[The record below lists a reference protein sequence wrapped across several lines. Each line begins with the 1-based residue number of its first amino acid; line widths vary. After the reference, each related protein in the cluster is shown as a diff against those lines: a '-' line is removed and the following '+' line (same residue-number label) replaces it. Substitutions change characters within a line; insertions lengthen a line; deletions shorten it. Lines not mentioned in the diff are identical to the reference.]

1 MRIIPKK
8 TKVSTE
14 FFTGVSL
21 ADILVGAE
29 GVVLLFF
36 VVVSNLPQKLGI
48 CGGIALVFAMLLVR
62 IDDEPNYM
70 FLLRIIKHF
79 SYNRYY
85 KKMDYE
91 EEEEAGEEE
100 YEEEYIDD
108 AETYYETEYAAASE
122 NQNEDE
128 GVA

>member
-21 ADILVGAE
+21 SDILVGAV
-29 GVVLLFF
+29 GVLLLFF
-36 VVVSNLPQKLGI
+36 VIVSNLPHKLGI
-48 CGGIALVFAMLLVR
+48 CGGIALVAAMLLVR

-79 SYNRYY
+79 SYHRYY
-85 KKMDYE
+85 KKMEYE
-91 EEEEAGEEE
+91 YDEEDAANEEE
-100 YEEEYIDD
+100 YLDA
-108 AETYYETEYAAASE
+108 AETYYETEYTAAAE
-122 NQNEDE
+122 DKDE

>member
-21 ADILVGAE
+21 ADILVGAV

-91 EEEEAGEEE
+91 DEEEAGEEE
-100 YEEEYIDD
+100 YEEAYIDD
-108 AETYYETEYAAASE
+108 AETYYETEYMEAPE
-122 NQNEDE
+122 NESE